1 MKFYDEENTMLIRQL
16 HGKIDFLHYVSELLI
31 EIAKKSSSH
40 DLRQL
45 EYFLS
50 MAAIESSDS
59 LVHVQQQL
67 DKISTMSV
75 MDQAYRQ

>member
-1 MKFYDEENTMLIRQL
+1 MKFYDEENTIQIRQMQ
-16 HGKIDFLHYVSELLI
+16 GKIDFLHYVSELLI

-59 LVHVQQQL
+59 LTHAQQQL
-67 DKISTMSV
+67 KKTSATNV
-75 MDQAYRQ
+75 MEQAYRQ